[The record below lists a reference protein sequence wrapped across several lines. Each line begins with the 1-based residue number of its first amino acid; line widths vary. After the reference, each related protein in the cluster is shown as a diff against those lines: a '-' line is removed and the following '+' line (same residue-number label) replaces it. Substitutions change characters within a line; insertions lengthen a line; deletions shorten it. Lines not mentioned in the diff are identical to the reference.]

1 MQVGSDGG
9 SRATVGSVRLWVGRE
24 TGEGEEAVAIRW
36 WGRDGW
42 SEKASPGR
50 CRIIGSS
57 GVAQVAAALGDEKV
71 AQVIGRRVVWR
82 AAMEARRAGKESIV
96 KCRKRSTERGR
107 CRGMNE

>member
-1 MQVGSDGG
+1 M
-9 SRATVGSVRLWVGRE
+9 GSVGLWVGRE

-57 GVAQVAAALGDEKV
+57 GVAQVAAALGDEKNGTGDREASGV
-71 AQVIGRRVVWR
+71 AGGDG
-82 AAMEARRAGKESIV
+82 GKEG
-96 KCRKRSTERGR
+96 RKRR
-107 CRGMNE
+107 